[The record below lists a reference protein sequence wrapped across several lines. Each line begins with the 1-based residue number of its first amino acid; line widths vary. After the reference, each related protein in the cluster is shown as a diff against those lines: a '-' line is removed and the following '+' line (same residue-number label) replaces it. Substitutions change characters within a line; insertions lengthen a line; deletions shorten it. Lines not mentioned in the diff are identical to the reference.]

1 MPCSVQSLWVGP
13 ELSDMEIYSI
23 KSFLKQGH
31 TFILYTY
38 ENVKGIPKD
47 TIIKDGNEI
56 IKKTDLFQFK
66 SSFLPF
72 SDLFR
77 YKMLYEKGGYWVDL
91 DMICIKPL
99 NFKNKYVFSS
109 ERTIQKG
116 PYRNRTQTEIA
127 NIGILKSPKHS
138 PFYKELYEE
147 CLNVINKKKIKENIQ
162 LMRIMRKYL
171 DKYDFHKYVK
181 PPKYFCP
188 LDWWHTKDAFI
199 PPCCKSKYG
208 VEGYD
213 IKSIFKKAYCVHM
226 WRSILHKRHKL
237 NPNDNYI
244 QESLWENLKRYV
256 DEKDFSLINIKK
268 ISKKKNSTNKMT
280 KLKISNRTKLKISNR
295 TKKIFLI

>member
-1 MPCSVQSLWVGP
+1 MYMLCTVQSLWVGP
-13 ELSDMEIYSI
+13 KLSDMEIYSI

-31 TFILYTY
+31 KFILYTY
-38 ENVKGIPKD
+38 ENVKGIPKG

-56 IKKTDLFQFK
+56 IKKKDLFQFK

-91 DMICIKPL
+91 DMICLKPL

-116 PYRNRTQTEIA
+116 PYRNRTKTEIA

-138 PFYKELYEE
+138 PFYKELFEE

-171 DKYDFHKYVK
+171 DKYDYHKYVK
-181 PPKYFCP
+181 PSIYFCP

-199 PPCCKSKYG
+199 PPCCRGKYG

-226 WRSILHKRHKL
+226 WRSILGKRHKL
-237 NPNDNYI
+237 NPNNNYCI
-244 QESLWENLKRYV
+244 ESLWENLKRYV
-256 DEKDFSLINIKK
+256 DEEDFSLINIKK
-268 ISKKKNSTNKMT
+268 INHRK
-280 KLKISNRTKLKISNR
+280 KISNKKKISNNKKR
-295 TKKIFLI
+295 TKSKIFYK